1 MVRRVY
7 ISDEAYKRIR
17 KFMAEYGMKQQESLD
32 CIILEGISESGRRTS
47 PSLHLDPEV
56 ADVLQS
62 WARELGY
69 TESELVER
77 MMYTVSTLFDT
88 RLSLADVLRSI
99 PELRRLLAEKKKR
112 RKPIS

>member
-7 ISDEAYKRIR
+7 ISDEAYKRVR

-32 CIILEGISESGRRTS
+32 QIILEGVSESGRRAS
-47 PSLHLDPEV
+47 PSLRLDPDV

-99 PELRRLLAEKKKR
+99 PELRRLLAEKR
-112 RKPIS
+112 RKLTP